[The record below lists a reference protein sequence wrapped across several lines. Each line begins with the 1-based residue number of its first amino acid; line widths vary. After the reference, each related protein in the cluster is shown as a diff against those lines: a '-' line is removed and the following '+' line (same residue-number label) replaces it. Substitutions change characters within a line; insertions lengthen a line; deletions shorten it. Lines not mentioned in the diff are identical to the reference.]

1 MLHGVEMYVINMTI
15 EIGLI
20 PNYMIPESV
29 LPYSTPAISA
39 IANSAELPLEAV
51 NRIG

>member
-29 LPYSTPAISA
+29 LPYSTPAISP
-39 IANSAELPLEAV
+39 ITNGAELSFEAV
-51 NRIG
+51 DGIG